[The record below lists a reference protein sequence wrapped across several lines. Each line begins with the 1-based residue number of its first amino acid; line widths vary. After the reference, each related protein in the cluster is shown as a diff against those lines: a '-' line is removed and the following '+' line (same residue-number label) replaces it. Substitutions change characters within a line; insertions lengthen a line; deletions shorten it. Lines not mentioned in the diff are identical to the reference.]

1 MRTANTE
8 IINAMNAPQLLT
20 EKAASLDC
28 SIRPFILQDG
38 QRAEG
43 GELTAAAAG
52 GQRISSSG
60 APWLWHADVSSR
72 DDGSFEIMVTF
83 KLLEGNDVEAIVGLS
98 FEFGSW
104 QETNYVFMPAA
115 VYQGNDFAVNPM
127 PYPPI
132 WRDEADFRVDM
143 PVTIT
148 DMPRLNR
155 ESPKLVCNTGE
166 LATPCMAYYS
176 PTQQRGAL
184 VFTEQQTR
192 LGNSGLSVELGEGGG
207 TARFSVTAPC
217 LRELRQGLC
226 ERLPSEDLPASWKAG
241 DELKL
246 RVLVRFFTADR
257 LQGLFDHFCEL
268 RKALHPQSA
277 AHCLPFTAAL
287 RIIEEKYNRENWV
300 EDDGYYKMAPNYDT
314 TFEVAEEPLCFL
326 WQLGWV
332 GGGQATLP
340 LLFDGGEVSR
350 NRVLKN
356 LGMIFDRTQ
365 VASGFFLGLGDGR
378 NFFSD
383 GFDRPWPHEMH
394 MVRKSADWLY
404 FSIKQ
409 FDLMEKTGAEVPPAW
424 NEAVRRLADAF
435 VTLWETYGQ
444 FGQFIN
450 VQTGAILVGGSC
462 AGGIA
467 PAGLAMAASWF
478 EEPRYLEVAQSAGK
492 HYYETYVLH
501 GITNGGPGE
510 ILSCPDSE
518 AAFALIES
526 FVKLFET
533 DGDSYWLTAAR
544 DTVRQAATWVVSY
557 DYEFPETSDLAKCGA
572 HSTGSVCA
580 NIQNKHSAPSIC
592 TLSGESLF
600 RLWRVTKDPLALEL
614 LHDIAHGIPQYLSRE
629 DRPLSDRMQ
638 PGWMCERVNMSD
650 WEGAGNVGGNLY
662 GSCWPEVSMMLT
674 AIEIPGLY
682 VQPDT
687 GFVHVF
693 DHVVCSDVIH
703 QDGSV
708 RLKLTNPTDFD
719 ADLKVM
725 SESSSNCLIPL
736 GLNPLYSTRR
746 ILVPAG
752 ASVEV
757 EFHS

>member
-1 MRTANTE
+1 MD
-8 IINAMNAPQLLT
+8 LLT
-20 EKAASLDC
+20 NLTRESGCEIHPFVRHHDGRPPISETRLPLQSEQEVNAAKARWSCRVESKLRDAQTAELEITFTVLDRAAASAVVGVAFD
-28 SIRPFILQDG
+28 FQG
-38 QRAEG
+38 
-43 GELTAAAAG
+43 
-52 GQRISSSG
+52 
-60 APWLWHADVSSR
+60 WL
-72 DDGSFEIMVTF
+72 
-83 KLLEGNDVEAIVGLS
+83 
-98 FEFGSW
+98 
-104 QETNYVFMPAA
+104 ETNYVFMPAA
-115 VYQGNDFAVNPM
+115 VYQGNDFAVAPM
-127 PYPPI
+127 SYPPL
-132 WRDEADFRVDM
+132 WWDEADFRVDM

-148 DMPRLNR
+148 DMPRLTR
-155 ESPKLVCNTGE
+155 ESPKLACNTGE
-166 LATPCMAYYS
+166 LATPCMAFYS

-192 LGNSGLSVELGEGGG
+192 LGNSGLSVELREGGG
-207 TARFSVTAPC
+207 TACFSVTAPC

-226 ERLPSEDLPASWKAG
+226 ERLPSEDQPASWKAG

-268 RKALHPQSA
+268 RKALHSPTA

-300 EDDGYYKMAPNYDT
+300 EDDGYYKMAPNYET
-314 TFEVAEEPLCFL
+314 TFEVAEKPLCFL

-340 LLFDGGEVSR
+340 LLFDGDEISR
-350 NRVLKN
+350 SRALKN
-356 LGMIFDRTQ
+356 LGMIFERTQ

-409 FDLMEKTGAEVPPAW
+409 FDLMEKMGVEVPPAW
-424 NEAVRRLADAF
+424 NAAVRRLADAF

-444 FGQFIN
+444 FGQFIH

-462 AGGIA
+462 AGGVA

-478 EEPRYLEVAQSAGK
+478 EEPRYLEVAQCAGK
-492 HYYETYVLH
+492 HYYEAFVLH

-510 ILSCPDSE
+510 TLSCPDSE

-592 TLSGESLF
+592 TFSGESLF

-629 DRPLSDRMQ
+629 DRPLGDRMQ

-650 WEGAGNVGGNLY
+650 WEGAANVGGNLY

-693 DHVVCSDVIH
+693 DHVICSDVIH
-703 QDGSV
+703 EDGSV
-708 RLKLTNPTDFD
+708 RLKLTNPTTFD
-719 ADLKVM
+719 AELKVLC
-725 SESSSNCLIPL
+725 ESAASCALPL
-736 GLNPLYSTRR
+736 GLNPLFSSRR

-752 ASVEV
+752 ASVEA